1 MRKLVIAVL
10 VAVAVLLGL
19 PGGPANAQVTVGI
32 STAGLCTTDGNI
44 VGECV
49 KVTGIGLGSDP
60 EPDQCQKCVYAV
72 ALAMTGV
79 PAGQHAPLNKDLG
92 TGVALLGQAA
102 VAAKPDQA
110 AELRAQAQAAFVAA
124 GAEVGKT
131 PLGKPGAGY
140 VDPDTGAYVP
150 EKAGWRIDVADLLS
164 DGLNLLRSK
173 PTTKA
178 VAEAMNDFDAAYA
191 EFVAKSL
198 PND

>member
-10 VAVAVLLGL
+10 VAVAVLLGS
-19 PGGPANAQVTVGI
+19 PGGPANAQVTGTLG
-32 STAGLCTTDGNI
+32 SAGLCTTDGNI

-49 KVTGIGLGSDP
+49 KVTGVGFGSDP
-60 EPDQCQKCVYAV
+60 ETDQCQKCVYAV

-79 PAGQHAPLNKDLG
+79 PAGQHDSLNKGLG
-92 TGVALLGQAA
+92 TGVALLGEVA

-110 AELRAQAQAAFVAA
+110 TELRAEAQAAFLAA
-124 GAEVGKT
+124 GAEIGKA
-131 PLGKPGAGY
+131 PLGSPGAGY

-150 EKAGWRIDVADLLS
+150 VKAGWRIDVADLLS
-164 DGLNLLRSK
+164 DGLNLLRAK

-178 VAEAMNDFDAAYA
+178 VAAAMSDFDAAYA

-198 PND
+198 PDD